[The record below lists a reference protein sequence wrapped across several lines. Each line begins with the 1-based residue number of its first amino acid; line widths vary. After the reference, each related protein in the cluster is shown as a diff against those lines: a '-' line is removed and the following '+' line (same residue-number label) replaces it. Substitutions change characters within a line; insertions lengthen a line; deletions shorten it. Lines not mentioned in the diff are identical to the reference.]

1 MHITRDADGESVEE
15 IQEWVNLSD
24 YYLECCG
31 YMYDEGED
39 LHRGMKIPRCPDC
52 GTNNPKGS
60 EKGDYIWQ
68 EILMD
73 DGCMWQLKGRT
84 WDSNMTL
91 EEIQDVV
98 GGHYTYFPAGYLED
112 DVIQMI
118 VNEAGLWKNLDYN
131 HLATMQTHTVMDP
144 VVGNVLVKID
154 RKLTTSSYWLEESIG
169 EDE

>member
-1 MHITRDADGESVEE
+1 M
-15 IQEWVNLSD
+15 SD

-52 GTNNPKGS
+52 NTNNPKGS

-68 EILMD
+68 EILMKD
-73 DGCMWQLKGRT
+73 NCLWQLKGRT
-84 WDSNMTL
+84 WESNMTL
-91 EEIQDVV
+91 EEMQDAV
-98 GGHYTYFPAGYLED
+98 GGRIQYYPARWLQK

-118 VNEAGLWKNLDYN
+118 VNEEGLLRNLDYN
-131 HLATMQTHTVMDP
+131 DLATMQTLPMMDP
-144 VVGNVLVKID
+144 VVGNVLVKFD
-154 RKLTTSSYWLEESIG
+154 RKLTTSKYWLEENIG